1 MYTQGQ
7 GGQGRSIL
15 DFTTFSCSGVMPLY
29 ALAEGRASVF
39 YTMPPYTLAED
50 RASVCPCIL

>member
-1 MYTQGQ
+1 MYRQGQ

-29 ALAEGRASVF
+29 TLAEGRASVF
-39 YTMPPYTLAED
+39 YTMPLYILTED